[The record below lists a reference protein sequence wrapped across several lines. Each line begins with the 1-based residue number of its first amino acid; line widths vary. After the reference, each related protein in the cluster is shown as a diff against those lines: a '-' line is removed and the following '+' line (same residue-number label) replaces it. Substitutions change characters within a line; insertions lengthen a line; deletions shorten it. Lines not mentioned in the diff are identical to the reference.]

1 MDVPTPGP
9 AASPE
14 SPPVDETTADVLLD
28 VRDLEGGYGEQQ
40 ILFGTTVQ
48 VRRHELVVI
57 VGPNGAGKSTLS
69 KTVVGLLRPWAGQVT
84 FDGHPCGRWR
94 PDRLA
99 RAGLAYV
106 PQIDNI
112 FRSLTVEENLLL
124 AGHRA
129 RRRRDA
135 LVERIFELFPSLVRH
150 RKTKAGALSG
160 GERQMVAMARALL
173 LEPKLIVLDEP
184 TAGLS
189 PLMSEAVFDKLSEL
203 RAEGLALLVVEQNV
217 QEALDRCDR
226 AYVLAGGRTRFEGTG
241 TTLLQDDQL
250 RELYLAG

>member
-1 MDVPTPGP
+1 VPDESGAGAPTP
-9 AASPE
+9 
-14 SPPVDETTADVLLD
+14 DVLLD
-28 VRDLEGGYGEQQ
+28 VRDVEGGYGDQQ
-40 ILFGTTVQ
+40 ILFGTSVQ

-57 VGPNGAGKSTLS
+57 VGPNGAGKSTLA
-69 KTVVGLLRPWAGQVT
+69 KTVVGLLRPWAGQVV
-84 FDGHPCGRWR
+84 FDGQPCSRWR

-112 FRSLTVEENLLL
+112 FRSLTVEENLML
-124 AGHRA
+124 AAHRA
-129 RRRRDA
+129 KRRRHA
-135 LVERIFELFPSLVRH
+135 LVERIFDLFPSLVRH
-150 RKTKAGALSG
+150 PKTKAGAHSG

-203 RAEGLALLVVEQNV
+203 RAQGLALLVVEQNV

-241 TTLLQDDQL
+241 RSLLEDDQL